1 MTAKIP
7 DDFDYELTIEVVSFT
22 FQIGSSAAREI
33 RGDRLNDLFA
43 VIEAQPKG
51 ARAFFDN
58 VISRAYFNSGGK
70 RRYVE
75 NVKVKDF
82 NIKLR

>member
-1 MTAKIP
+1 MNLRLKWLALHSKLEIQ
-7 DDFDYELTIEVVSFT
+7 L
-22 FQIGSSAAREI
+22 QREI
-33 RGDRLNDLFA
+33 KGDKLNELFA

>member
-1 MTAKIP
+1 VTAKIP
-7 DDFDYELTIEVVSFT
+7 DDFDYELPIEVVSFT

-33 RGDRLNDLFA
+33 KGDRLTDLFA

-58 VISRAYFNSGGK
+58 VISRAYFNSGGN